1 MLTIIAFIYI
11 YVKLSFMLTKT
22 LKSINLFLIFL
33 IPFIPLYI
41 ANNLFFPF
49 ITGKAFL
56 FRILVEIAFALWLIL
71 ILRDRRY
78 APRFSPLLLSI
89 TIFTIIVFTADLLG
103 MNAIR
108 SLWSN
113 FERMEGWVTI
123 IHLWAYFLIIT
134 SIFGSYYYD
143 RSSNEDTLRI
153 WHRFLNI
160 NIFVA
165 VIIAIYGLVQLSGK
179 AEIHQG
185 GVRLDASLG
194 NAIYLA
200 VYMLFQTFFSIYMFF
215 IAKAKKIA
223 GYSVLVWVYPIL
235 TVLFAFI
242 LFETAT
248 RGTILALI
256 GGIMLALFIYAVF
269 GKGESKKWRLI
280 SGGAILVIILI
291 GVLFWINRDA
301 KFIQNN
307 AVLGRLAS
315 ISISDTKTQARG
327 YIWPMAIDG
336 VFDST
341 KTAIIGLGQENFN
354 YIFNE
359 KYNPNMWGHEQW
371 FDRAHNVYLDWLVAG
386 GILALLAYLFLY
398 VLAIISIWK
407 SNIGIK
413 SKSIFTG
420 LVVGYAI
427 HNIFVFDNL
436 ASYILFFT
444 ILGFIHSMREN
455 RPMKWLEVGDNR
467 TENQTTV
474 RDYIF
479 IPIIIILFLATLYF
493 INIRPIQANTRL
505 AIALSYCSSGGKPT
519 ASLYSDALN
528 LNQYVANQEIRE
540 QLISCAGGVLRGDY
554 NPDVKND
561 FYLLTKQEIENQ
573 IKATPN
579 DTRIYMIGATFF
591 DGIGDYQ
598 TGTPLIEKA
607 YELSPTKQT
616 VIFELVQNYLNSG
629 KEKEALELIK
639 KAYESAPENRT
650 SRLIYASALILNGQE
665 KKALELFGTERDLF
679 IEPIII
685 NTYVKLKNYPK
696 VIDIYKKLTES
707 TPDNLNYY
715 SSLVTAYLYNKQSS
729 LAISTLK
736 EMKDKF
742 PQAKD
747 QIDEAIKQIQEG
759 KITLPE

>member
-1 MLTIIAFIYI
+1 MLAIIAFIYI

-327 YIWPMAIDG
+327 YIWPMAIKDTFG
-336 VFDST
+336 SA
-341 KTAIIGLGQENFN
+341 KTAIIGVGQENFN
-354 YIFNE
+354 YIFN
-359 KYNPNMWGHEQW
+359 KNYNPLMYGHEQW
-371 FDRAHNVYLDWLVAG
+371 FDRAHSVFIDWLVASG
-386 GILALLAYLFLY
+386 LLGLIVYLALYIVSLVY
-398 VLAIISIWK
+398 IWK
-407 SNIGIK
+407 SDLTIGQK
-413 SKSIFTG
+413 S
-420 LVVGYAI
+420 
-427 HNIFVFDNL
+427 
-436 ASYILFFT
+436 
-444 ILGFIHSMREN
+444 
-455 RPMKWLEVGDNR
+455 
-467 TENQTTV
+467 
-474 RDYIF
+474 
-479 IPIIIILFLATLYF
+479 
-493 INIRPIQANTRL
+493 TR
-505 AIALSYCSSGGKPT
+505 AF
-519 ASLYSDALN
+519 
-528 LNQYVANQEIRE
+528 R
-540 QLISCAGGVLRGDY
+540 
-554 NPDVKND
+554 
-561 FYLLTKQEIENQ
+561 
-573 IKATPN
+573 
-579 DTRIYMIGATFF
+579 
-591 DGIGDYQ
+591 
-598 TGTPLIEKA
+598 
-607 YELSPTKQT
+607 
-616 VIFELVQNYLNSG
+616 
-629 KEKEALELIK
+629 
-639 KAYESAPENRT
+639 
-650 SRLIYASALILNGQE
+650 
-665 KKALELFGTERDLF
+665 
-679 IEPIII
+679 
-685 NTYVKLKNYPK
+685 
-696 VIDIYKKLTES
+696 
-707 TPDNLNYY
+707 
-715 SSLVTAYLYNKQSS
+715 
-729 LAISTLK
+729 
-736 EMKDKF
+736 
-742 PQAKD
+742 
-747 QIDEAIKQIQEG
+747 
-759 KITLPE
+759 